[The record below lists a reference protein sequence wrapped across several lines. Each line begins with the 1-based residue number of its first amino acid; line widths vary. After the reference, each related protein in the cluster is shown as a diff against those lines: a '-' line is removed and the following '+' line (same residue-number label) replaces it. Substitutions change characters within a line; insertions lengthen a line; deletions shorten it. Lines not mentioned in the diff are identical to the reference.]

1 MPDVVKYQ
9 QETFLPTMKEYHR
22 RLVEY
27 EIGNVEQEVL
37 KEPENCVKPRLV
49 LVAHDESTSQANDGL
64 KAGWVLD
71 GEQPLKKKGPGR
83 GLHQSDV
90 TCLTFGWMKEA
101 SQTLEY
107 GKNYEG
113 YWNGELFCKQV
124 ISNLMF
130 KGRL

>member
-1 MPDVVKYQ
+1 MSS
-9 QETFLPTMKEYHR
+9 EGWFWRLTMNNKSR
-22 RLVEY
+22 
-27 EIGNVEQEVL
+27 
-37 KEPENCVKPRLV
+37 
-49 LVAHDESTSQANDGL
+49 NDGP

-90 TCLTFGWMKEA
+90 ICLTFGWMKEA

-107 GKNYEG
+107 RKNYEG
-113 YWNGELFCKQV
+113 YWNGKLFCKQV

-130 KGRL
+130 EGRL